1 MSSTT
6 RRTLVSTCFYNN
18 ISHFFLSYVTQHCYI
33 TSISGYKLCNGVLH
47 NPYNDRRTTKG
58 VFHIADYGLPV
69 PADKIKV
76 PLITYAKLLEAALQP
91 PDDLNLLPYT
101 SQWKNPVE
109 SMVSLMLRPL
119 VCPEVPGVSPE
130 KRLEVRFF
138 VPGGCVSN
146 LDFVESIFG
155 NAGDPSLP
163 ENDAGLDTNHWT
175 GTTGCVILA
184 PRKYTC
190 CVACYQQLLGFTFSN
205 LMHLTIIYTSIFKDI
220 RKLKK
225 KDVGLPHIN
234 DATEEQK
241 KTGMCWESE
250 DELYNGGTP
259 FKITLRDKRGIMV
272 TILADNYFGYCKK
285 EVKTQIGLSANI
297 YGLAEEEH
305 AGGAVA
311 FKSYSLGTHFYPD
324 EAYVGNT
331 HTYEEALTLLG
342 DSVTIHPTGYA
353 TDKKFNTI
361 HILPEDLEVSL
372 SKQAATWTYNGEKQ
386 SLRILPG
393 HEYLHPSGY
402 KIRLEKHPASTA
414 YKLIGTAGEG
424 TYCHKPS
431 TVSGGGKSEISKSLN
446 DAVIYGAIYISDFN
460 TDMKMVRDIIERD
473 YTNCFKPEYAKIQ
486 VRSPSRK
493 ILSMDRSLGSVVKLL
508 TPKNEFTKEHL
519 DFIGSIPYRI
529 CSIVFAIKRFYKPSW
544 GDDWESHFSVDIVNG
559 AKGHELKLDGRKLA
573 GSYLRVG
580 HDHVNGGWRT
590 FKLRQDFISA
600 DKVQMEDDIT
610 ASVVVPRERIKGLPG
625 DYSMF
630 PSLKISQNC
639 EWRLFQRP
647 DDAIFPG
654 FDKQTEVDL
663 GGDHVFVSN
672 FKPVYEEEMK
682 DLSERVDFFEI
693 FTNPMKK
700 HMMRCI
706 KEGGV
711 NICSAKPRIWHG
723 QQTKNPRYLQVRPDV
738 AKPRDKYLAQL
749 GTRLYRKLSTTDP
762 CVFPVAGVISGR
774 RNNPPDEI
782 NGVKILPLC
791 VFNPIHYQE
800 LPVLFIDYVCSV
812 TGKSPSTTGAGSEG
826 ALTKGP
832 FNAINAT
839 ADLNNALV
847 SMILTGYGGFSSA
860 AGYIGPFYKVDHDLS
875 LLIPE
880 VWCRMSP
887 AERDPNNLIKNGELE
902 KLDDFEMDTPEG
914 GKRTV
919 LASRL
924 GYRITGK
931 FVSHY
936 FGRIFDNPCAAI
948 NEEMLKPEVQSLEV
962 FADGVDNLVEA
973 ERKSALNYFKDG
985 TIKYACPLLK
995 IILHVMAYG
1004 HYEGKSLDDP
1014 AIRAMFTR
1022 EAVLKSNWYNK
1033 RLLTKQQRDIVL
1045 WMRNIKALEDFLG
1058 RPGYQL
1064 EATRLGIHQRLMD
1077 AEKELARVSS
1087 DSYLEELVG
1096 TLGADPIVDEA

>member
-1 MSSTT
+1 
-6 RRTLVSTCFYNN
+6 
-18 ISHFFLSYVTQHCYI
+18 
-33 TSISGYKLCNGVLH
+33 
-47 NPYNDRRTTKG
+47 
-58 VFHIADYGLPV
+58 
-69 PADKIKV
+69 
-76 PLITYAKLLEAALQP
+76 
-91 PDDLNLLPYT
+91 
-101 SQWKNPVE
+101 
-109 SMVSLMLRPL
+109 
-119 VCPEVPGVSPE
+119 
-130 KRLEVRFF
+130 
-138 VPGGCVSN
+138 
-146 LDFVESIFG
+146 
-155 NAGDPSLP
+155 
-163 ENDAGLDTNHWT
+163 
-175 GTTGCVILA
+175 
-184 PRKYTC
+184 
-190 CVACYQQLLGFTFSN
+190 
-205 LMHLTIIYTSIFKDI
+205 
-220 RKLKK
+220 
-225 KDVGLPHIN
+225 
-234 DATEEQK
+234 
-241 KTGMCWESE
+241 
-250 DELYNGGTP
+250 
-259 FKITLRDKRGIMV
+259 
-272 TILADNYFGYCKK
+272 
-285 EVKTQIGLSANI
+285 
-297 YGLAEEEH
+297 
-305 AGGAVA
+305 
-311 FKSYSLGTHFYPD
+311 
-324 EAYVGNT
+324 
-331 HTYEEALTLLG
+331 
-342 DSVTIHPTGYA
+342 
-353 TDKKFNTI
+353 
-361 HILPEDLEVSL
+361 
-372 SKQAATWTYNGEKQ
+372 
-386 SLRILPG
+386 
-393 HEYLHPSGY
+393 
-402 KIRLEKHPASTA
+402 
-414 YKLIGTAGEG
+414 
-424 TYCHKPS
+424 
-431 TVSGGGKSEISKSLN
+431 
-446 DAVIYGAIYISDFN
+446 
-460 TDMKMVRDIIERD
+460 
-473 YTNCFKPEYAKIQ
+473 
-486 VRSPSRK
+486 
-493 ILSMDRSLGSVVKLL
+493 
-508 TPKNEFTKEHL
+508 
-519 DFIGSIPYRI
+519 
-529 CSIVFAIKRFYKPSW
+529 
-544 GDDWESHFSVDIVNG
+544 
-559 AKGHELKLDGRKLA
+559 
-573 GSYLRVG
+573 
-580 HDHVNGGWRT
+580 
-590 FKLRQDFISA
+590 
-600 DKVQMEDDIT
+600 
-610 ASVVVPRERIKGLPG
+610 
-625 DYSMF
+625 
-630 PSLKISQNC
+630 
-639 EWRLFQRP
+639 
-647 DDAIFPG
+647 
-654 FDKQTEVDL
+654 
-663 GGDHVFVSN
+663 
-672 FKPVYEEEMK
+672 
-682 DLSERVDFFEI
+682 
-693 FTNPMKK
+693 MKK

-762 CVFPVAGVISGR
+762 CVFPVAGVIGGR

-800 LPVLFIDYVCSV
+800 LPELFIDYVCSV

-948 NEEMLKPEVQSLEV
+948 NEEMLKPEVQSLAV

-1022 EAVLKSNWYNK
+1022 EAVLKSDWYNK
-1033 RLLTKQQRDIVL
+1033 RLVTKQQRDIVL

-1087 DSYLEELVG
+1087 DSYLKELVG
-1096 TLGADPIVDEA
+1096 TLGADPIVDDEA

>member
-1 MSSTT
+1 
-6 RRTLVSTCFYNN
+6 
-18 ISHFFLSYVTQHCYI
+18 
-33 TSISGYKLCNGVLH
+33 VLH

-205 LMHLTIIYTSIFKDI
+205 LMHFTFIYTSIFKDI

-241 KTGMCWESE
+241 KTGMCWEND

-324 EAYVGNT
+324 EAYVGNN

-342 DSVTIHPTGYA
+342 DSVTVHPTGYA

-446 DAVIYGAIYISDFN
+446 DAVIYGAIYISDFE

-473 YTNCFKPEYAKIQ
+473 YSNCFKPEYAKIQ
-486 VRSPSRK
+486 ARSPSRK

-529 CSIVFAIKRFYKPSW
+529 CSIVFAIKRFYKPAW

-610 ASVVVPRERIKGLPG
+610 ASVVVPRERIKGLPD

-647 DDAIFPG
+647 DDAIYPG
-654 FDKQTEVDL
+654 FDKQTEEDL

-672 FKPVYEEEMK
+672 FKPVYEAEMK

-791 VFNPIHYQE
+791 VFNPLHYQE
-800 LPVLFIDYVCSV
+800 LPELFIDYVCSV

-948 NEEMLKPEVQSLEV
+948 NEEMLKPEVQSLAV

-985 TIKYACPLLK
+985 TIKYACPLLE

-1022 EAVLKSNWYNK
+1022 EAVLKSDWYNK
-1033 RLLTKQQRDIVL
+1033 RLVTKQQRDIVL

-1087 DSYLEELVG
+1087 DSYLKELVG
-1096 TLGADPIVDEA
+1096 TLGADPIVDDEA